1 MLGRF
6 ITMSVTLVIVT
17 IMALLPLNASAQDGG
32 GLLHVAEVK
41 VKTGRIAEFVELQRQ
56 YAEAG
61 RAAGMTGRSIW
72 QVQAGRTGTFHVVQ
86 PRDNFAY
93 FDDPPDGPVTGSAW
107 GSWVARITDTIEH
120 RTVWILRVH
129 DDLVIPPP
137 DGFEEN
143 LILLRIREVGSFM
156 NDDYEEWI
164 RDRLLPGLRDG
175 GETGVSFFRIIAGG
189 NTNTWFSVTRHSS
202 WAELD
207 EPGPFADL
215 SERQRN
221 AIFEDAEE
229 MQVGGENLVLQ
240 YRADLSY

>member
-1 MLGRF
+1 MLGRL
-6 ITMSVTLVIVT
+6 ITASVTLVTVIIIT
-17 IMALLPLNASAQDGG
+17 LLSIKAFAQDGG

-61 RAAGMTGRSIW
+61 REAGMTGRSIW
-72 QVQAGRTGTFHVVQ
+72 QVQNGRTGTFHVVQ
-86 PRDNFAY
+86 PRDNYAY
-93 FDDPPDGPVTGSAW
+93 FDDPPDGPVTGAAW
-107 GSWVARITDTIEH
+107 GSWVTRITDTIEH

-137 DGFEEN
+137 DGAEDN
-143 LILLRIREVGSFM
+143 LIVLRIREVRPFM
-156 NDDYEEWI
+156 NDDYEEWV
-164 RDRLLPGLRDG
+164 RDKLLPGLRNG
-175 GETGVSFFRIIAGG
+175 GETGVSFYHITSGG
-189 NTNTWFSVTRHSS
+189 NTNTWFSVTRHAN

-207 EPGPFADL
+207 EPGPFAGL

-221 AIFEDAEE
+221 AIFDDAED